1 MNARDQHLFS
11 PGPKRILSLDGGGVR
26 GAITLAFLE
35 QIEAELAVRF
45 GRKVLLHEYFDL
57 IGGTSTGAIIA
68 GALSLGYSAA
78 AIHEFYKTL
87 APRVFKKSRWRIIGL
102 QAKFNFEGLQ
112 RELDDIVGN
121 RELDNEEILT
131 GLMIVMKRMDTG
143 SPWLV
148 SNNPRSPYWH
158 DPEDGSYV
166 GNRNYKL
173 ARLIRASTAA
183 PHYFDPEPLDVLGDG
198 SPGLFVDGGVTPFN
212 NPALALL
219 QHVTL
224 PQYGLNW
231 PFGPDNLT
239 VVSVGTG
246 TFRSRFKPSE
256 FNNIGAIGLAIRAL
270 TGLISDNQTH
280 ALGLMQWLGDTLT
293 PWQINSEAGDMR
305 GAVLP
310 GGPLF
315 KIIRYDL
322 RLEHDWLMQTLGQA
336 PEPAVITRMRAMDD
350 PSLVGA
356 SYELARL
363 AAREQVRAS
372 HFDDGAAT

>member
-1 MNARDQHLFS
+1 MSARDAHFFS

-26 GAITLAFLE
+26 GAITIAFLE
-35 QIEAELAVRF
+35 QIEAVLAKKF
-45 GRKVLLHEYFDL
+45 GRQVLLHEYFDM

-78 AIHEFYKTL
+78 DIHGFYKTL
-87 APRVFKKSRWRIIGL
+87 APRVFKRSRWRILGL

-112 RELDDIVGN
+112 RELNEIVGA
-121 RELDNEEILT
+121 RQLDSEEILT

-148 SNNPRSPYWH
+148 SNNPRAPYWQ
-158 DPEDGSYV
+158 DPVDGSYI
-166 GNRNYKL
+166 GNRNYRL

-198 SPGLFVDGGVTPFN
+198 NPGLFVDGGVTPFN

-219 QHVTL
+219 QHATL

-231 PFGPDNLT
+231 SFGRDNLT
-239 VVSVGTG
+239 IVSIGTG
-246 TFRSRFKPSE
+246 SFRNRFKPSD
-256 FNNIGAIGLAIRAL
+256 FNGIGAIGLAIRAL

-280 ALGLMQWLGDTLT
+280 ALGLMQWLGETPT
-293 PWQINSEAGDMR
+293 PWLINSEAGDMR
-305 GAVLP
+305 GAHLP

-315 KIIRYDL
+315 KMLRYDI
-322 RLEHDWLMQTLGQA
+322 RLEHDWILAALGNA
-336 PEPAVITRMRAMDD
+336 PDAADINRMRAMDD
-350 PSLVGA
+350 PSLIEDA
-356 SYELARL
+356 YELAK
-363 AAREQVRAS
+363 AAALQQVKSA
-372 HFDDGAAT
+372 HFDD